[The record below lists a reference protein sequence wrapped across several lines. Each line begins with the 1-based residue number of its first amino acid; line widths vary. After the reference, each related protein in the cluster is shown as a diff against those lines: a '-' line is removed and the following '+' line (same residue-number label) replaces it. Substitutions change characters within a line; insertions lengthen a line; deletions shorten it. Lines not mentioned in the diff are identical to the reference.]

1 MSRSLSP
8 EAEVS
13 LLLTAPLTMV
23 GRKRGRDDSPRL
35 LTFAEYGRLARRFQ
49 DCARHLGD
57 LIGPRGGEILEEC
70 QTGLESTR
78 VHQLLRR
85 GFQLSQAVEHWA
97 ARAIWVVSHADAD
110 YPSRIKQRLGGAAP
124 PVIYGCGDRNLL
136 ERGGLAVVGSRHVS
150 EGLIEYAEGIGR
162 IAATANANIVSGGAR
177 GVDQAAMRGALNR
190 GGAAIGVLADG
201 LEKSVMQRENRAVLM
216 DDRLTLISPYDPQA
230 GFSVGNAMSR
240 NKVVYALADAG
251 LVVDATHNKGGTWA
265 GAVEQLEKLRLVP
278 VYVRTYGER
287 SKGLEGL
294 LQRGAR
300 SWPNPQDPADFRLA
314 LLGSRTGS
322 EAEAVWKRTFQTD
335 AVGMGEPANDIAQ
348 PSLQPALIE
357 SVDAQGLSPAE
368 ALFERVEELLG
379 SIDTPTTESAVA
391 AFLQVSTSQAKKWL
405 ERLVEEGKYKRSI
418 RPVRYD
424 RTTTGR
430 Q

>member
-1 MSRSLSP
+1 MSKSLSP
-8 EAEVS
+8 EAEVA
-13 LLLTAPLTMV
+13 LLLTAPLTTV
-23 GRKRGRDDSPRL
+23 GKNRERKDSLRL
-35 LTFAEYGRLARRFQ
+35 LTFAEYGKLARRIQ
-49 DCARHLGD
+49 DCGRHLGD
-57 LIGPRGGEILEEC
+57 LLGPKGGDILEEC
-70 QTGLESTR
+70 QTGLENAR

-97 ARAIWVVSHADAD
+97 ARAIWVVSQADAD
-110 YPSRIKQRLGGAAP
+110 YPSRIKQRLRGAAP

-162 IAATANANIVSGGAR
+162 IAATADSSIVSGGAR

-201 LEKSVMQRENRAVLM
+201 LEKSLMQRENRAVLM

-251 LVVDATHNKGGTWA
+251 LVVDATYNKGGTWA

-278 VYVRTYGER
+278 VYVRTDGKR

-294 LQRGAR
+294 IQRGAK
-300 SWPNPQDPADFRLA
+300 SWPNPQDPSEFRLA
-314 LLGSRTGS
+314 LLDSHISS
-322 EAEAVWKRTFQTD
+322 EVEALWKRAFQTD
-335 AVGMGEPANDIAQ
+335 AIGMGESGNGVAEPTLEPA
-348 PSLQPALIE
+348 PSK
-357 SVDAQGLSPAE
+357 SVDARGLSPAE
-368 ALFERVEELLG
+368 ALFERVEELLA
-379 SIDTPTTESAVA
+379 SMDTPITESAVA
-391 AFLQVSTSQAKKWL
+391 ALLQVSTGQAKSWL
-405 ERLVEEGKYKRSI
+405 ERLVLEGKYKRSV

-424 RTTTGR
+424 RVS
-430 Q
+430 